1 MSDVFAWPVAVV
13 MVASL
18 VLVALTGFL
27 RFWIAHL
34 ERKMSAAEVNRIEE
48 LDGAIESHKTEMKLV
63 VAALSDKLTQLANRR
78 Q

>member
-1 MSDVFAWPVAVV
+1 MSDWELPVAAWLIVFNV
-13 MVASL
+13 MTSATW
-18 VLVALTGFL
+18 ALKM
-27 RFWIAHL
+27 WIAHL

-63 VAALSDKLTQLANRR
+63 VAALSDKLTQLSNRR